1 MVGWHHHHPM
11 DSMDMNL
18 GRLWQLVMDREA
30 WCAVVHAVAKSQKG
44 LSDCTELIPSQWV
57 LEFQHISMEGQCKT
71 KKQPVIFPIKQVYS
85 GAAKNYN
92 SRHAIV
98 LNHIQVHTA
107 NKGKESLLQ
116 RISGSWE
123 GPVINEKAIGENSEL
138 DVYWLFTGQFVTLSH
153 WLSCYQTRRKSF
165 FLLLVVVKQCHFLLK
180 MQSSF
185 FLLGSVPLIDIQ
197 RAYA

>member
-1 MVGWHHHHPM
+1 MVGWHHYHPM

-44 LSDCTELIPSQWV
+44 LSDCTELIPSHWV

-71 KKQPVIFPIKQVYS
+71 IKQPVIIPIKQVYS

-98 LNHIQVHTA
+98 LNHIQVHIA
-107 NKGKESLLQ
+107 SKGKESLL
-116 RISGSWE
+116 
-123 GPVINEKAIGENSEL
+123 
-138 DVYWLFTGQFVTLSH
+138 
-153 WLSCYQTRRKSF
+153 
-165 FLLLVVVKQCHFLLK
+165 
-180 MQSSF
+180 
-185 FLLGSVPLIDIQ
+185 
-197 RAYA
+197 